1 MNIIKY
7 EKKYYDLWDDFV
19 KNSTNGTIFHTRKFL
34 SYHGDRFN
42 DTSILIYDNKR
53 SSCTNT
59 SYNGILCCV
68 FPCCKVNDKY
78 YSHRGSSHGGPVIAD
93 KYYNGNKINKIIE
106 CIIKYYNHNLELR
119 IPESIFS
126 NKLNDPIIYFFKK
139 NNFKINIELSIY
151 KKLSKENL
159 FQDYGKRN
167 LSYLKKILLNKD
179 YTTTVTNKYEDYV
192 EYYKLLVINMKKFN
206 KVPTHSLEEF
216 IKINKIYTNKE
227 VILIVTKFKEKI
239 IGGVWNILCNNVLYA
254 FYIVRDYTHL
264 NKNFSASLPLY
275 YSFNYGILNNIKYY
289 SFGICGKDNLNE
301 SLLLFKET
309 LGGNIINRYY
319 LYI

>member
-1 MNIIKY
+1 MNI
-7 EKKYYDLWDDFV
+7 F
-19 KNSTNGTIFHTRKFL
+19 
-34 SYHGDRFN
+34 
-42 DTSILIYDNKR
+42 
-53 SSCTNT
+53 
-59 SYNGILCCV
+59 
-68 FPCCKVNDKY
+68 
-78 YSHRGSSHGGPVIAD
+78 
-93 KYYNGNKINKIIE
+93 
-106 CIIKYYNHNLELR
+106 
-119 IPESIFS
+119 
-126 NKLNDPIIYFFKK
+126 FFKK

>member
-1 MNIIKY
+1 
-7 EKKYYDLWDDFV
+7 
-19 KNSTNGTIFHTRKFL
+19 
-34 SYHGDRFN
+34 
-42 DTSILIYDNKR
+42 
-53 SSCTNT
+53 
-59 SYNGILCCV
+59 
-68 FPCCKVNDKY
+68 KY

-275 YSFNYGILNNIKYY
+275 YSFNYGILN
-289 SFGICGKDNLNE
+289 
-301 SLLLFKET
+301 
-309 LGGNIINRYY
+309 
-319 LYI
+319 